1 MTKIKLCGL
10 SRAEDI
16 ISANSLLP
24 DYIGFVF
31 CKNSKRYINAEK
43 ASELKSLLDKRISVV
58 GVFCDEPYENINYLI
73 NEKIIDIAQLHGNE
87 DNTYIGKINAPTI
100 KAFNIKNTA
109 CISNAKKSAASYIML
124 DSGGGTGKSFNH
136 ELIENIN
143 RDYFLAGGLTDKNV
157 GDIIKKYKP
166 YAVDASSSLE
176 TNGAKDADKMAAFV
190 CAARN
195 GGKYND

>member
-1 MTKIKLCGL
+1 
-10 SRAEDI
+10 
-16 ISANSLLP
+16 
-24 DYIGFVF
+24 
-31 CKNSKRYINAEK
+31 
-43 ASELKSLLDKRISVV
+43 
-58 GVFCDEPYENINYLI
+58 
-73 NEKIIDIAQLHGNE
+73 
-87 DNTYIGKINAPTI
+87 
-100 KAFNIKNTA
+100 
-109 CISNAKKSAASYIML
+109 ML

-195 GGKYND
+195 GGKYYD